1 MSELSRSE
9 AEEIARF
16 FVKESLRVG
25 LRPDRSP
32 ESVVIR
38 YNTAD
43 QSCIGFAMKVEEECW
58 KQGAHTLLRPINY
71 GRERLKLTSK
81 PDAALKQLEPLLAKI
96 AETED
101 VDIYIG
107 EFDDPN
113 FTAGLS
119 DKWKLGASARQ
130 KYREIMDE
138 RKVRWAYLGWP
149 IPSAATGYGM
159 DANEFR
165 RIFFNSIRQSFS
177 PDLTRL
183 IKHYGDELS
192 GTENIRIAAKDGT
205 DLSFA
210 IKDRPVLLDDSTIS
224 PDDVA
229 RGDVGLNIPCGEVY
243 VAPIE
248 TSANGTI
255 LFENVSVD
263 GFGKVN
269 NLRLKFEEG
278 RVVDATADSGVDRF
292 KQFLEAN
299 TGDKDRIAEL
309 GIGCNPGAQYT
320 GGSIIVDEKIYGTIH
335 IAIGNNTGSYHG
347 TNKAS
352 SHFDMIKNM
361 KQGELYA
368 DGRVVMKDGKP
379 VK

>member
-1 MSELSRSE
+1 MSEFSTSE

-25 LRPDRSP
+25 RKPDGSP

-43 QSCIGFAMKVEEECW
+43 QSCVNFTLKVEEECW
-58 KQGAHTLLRPINY
+58 KQGAHTLLRPLNY
-71 GRERLKLTSK
+71 GRERLKLSSK
-81 PDAALKQLEPLLAKI
+81 PEAALSQLEPLLAKI

-107 EFDDPN
+107 EYDDPN
-113 FTAGLS
+113 FTAGLT
-119 DKWKLGASARQ
+119 DKWKLGAPARQ

-138 RKVRWAYLGWP
+138 RNVRWAYLGWP
-149 IPSAATGYGM
+149 IPSAAVGYGM
-159 DANEFR
+159 DAKEFR
-165 RIFFNSIRQSFS
+165 RIFFNSIRHSFS
-177 PDLTRL
+177 PELTRL
-183 IKHYGDELS
+183 IKYYGDALS
-192 GTENIRIAAKDGT
+192 GKENIRITAKDGT
-205 DLSFA
+205 DLSFT
-210 IKDRPVLLDDSTIS
+210 IRGRPVLLDDSTIS
-224 PDDVA
+224 PEDVA
-229 RGDVGLNIPCGEVY
+229 RGDVGLNIPCGEVF

-255 LFENVSVD
+255 LFENVAVI
-263 GFGKVN
+263 GFGKVS
-269 NLRLKFEEG
+269 NLRITFEGG
-278 RVVDATADSGVDRF
+278 RVVGAAADTGVDKF
-292 KQFLEAN
+292 NQFLEAN
-299 TGDKDRIAEL
+299 TGDVDRIAEL
-309 GIGCNPGAQYT
+309 GIGCNPGAEYT

-335 IAIGNNTGSYHG
+335 IAIGNNTGSFHG

-361 KQGELYA
+361 KQGEVHV
-368 DGRVVMKDGKP
+368 DGQLVMENGKP